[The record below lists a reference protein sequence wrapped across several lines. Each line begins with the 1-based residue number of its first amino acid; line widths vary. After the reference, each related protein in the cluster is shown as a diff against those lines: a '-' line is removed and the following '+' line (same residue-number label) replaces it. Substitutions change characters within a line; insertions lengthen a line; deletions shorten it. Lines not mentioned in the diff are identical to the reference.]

1 MIPYDDLVAALQ
13 NWRAK
18 QGLPVSTLGAAPS
31 APAPA
36 APMAKSPSG
45 PKTPPPP
52 RAKGGS
58 IPPPLQN
65 VDTVEEVEEHEI
77 DESSYENEG
86 DDFAMGFAN
95 KDSATEIGSPP
106 SRDSVQTDPVGAYP
120 PSRPGSKRKPED
132 EW

>member
-18 QGLPVSTLGAAPS
+18 QGLPVSTLGAAPQ
-31 APAPA
+31 
-36 APMAKSPSG
+36 PMAKSPSG
-45 PKTPPPP
+45 PKSAPPPP

-86 DDFAMGFAN
+86 DDFAMGFAS
-95 KDSATEIGSPP
+95 KDSSTEIGSPP

-120 PSRPGSKRKPED
+120 PSRGGKPGKPED